1 MAPSEYEILIEMFY
15 QQMMV
20 IKSLVEVL
28 KAQDLVNDQDLE
40 AYDAL
45 ISQSESFRAGLRA
58 QVASQIQA
66 AAEAHG
72 VTTGLPYPIL
82 DE

>member
-1 MAPSEYEILIEMFY
+1 MTPNEYEVMIEIHY

-20 IKSLVEVL
+20 IKSLVETL
-28 KAQDLVNDQDLE
+28 KAQGLVNDQDLA

-45 ISQSESFRAGLRA
+45 LSQSESFRVGLRA
-58 QVASQIQA
+58 QVASQIQEA
-66 AAEAHG
+66 AKAHG

-82 DE
+82 DD